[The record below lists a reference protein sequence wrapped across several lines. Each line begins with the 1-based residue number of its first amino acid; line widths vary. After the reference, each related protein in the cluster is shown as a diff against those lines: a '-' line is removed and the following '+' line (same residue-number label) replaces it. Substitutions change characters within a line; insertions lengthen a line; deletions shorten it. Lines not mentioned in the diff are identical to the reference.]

1 MNIKNL
7 FYGFIITFL
16 LVGCTAGSYTSKTSQ
31 IAETAYLAS
40 DYKSALDLWEEIIL
54 TYNNKGKKADGKIY
68 CYAGK
73 AALALEQDEKAIS
86 YFEEAQYTKYADA
99 EMFAAMVKAYQNIDN
114 LSKEIMALE
123 DYVKKFP
130 DGKEI
135 KLIQKRLF
143 ETYVESENWDLGMEL
158 HNKFDDETRMDKN
171 IIEGN
176 LIINQGLKNDDVCD
190 ELSSLLLKN
199 NPDNIVALE
208 WEAKKYFYKAEKKYQ
223 KEMDIYEKH
232 KTRKQYAK
240 LLKALD
246 VVNDNFTI
254 SLKYFKKLYKIN
266 PDSSYA
272 KFLGNIYA
280 RFNDKEKAAYY
291 RNMIK

>member
-7 FYGFIITFL
+7 FYGFIITIL

-40 DYKSALDLWEEIIL
+40 DYISALALWEEIIL

-73 AALALEQDEKAIS
+73 AALALKQNEKAIS
-86 YFEEAQYTKYADA
+86 YFKEAQYTKYADA
-99 EMFAAMVKAYQNIDN
+99 EMFAAMAKAYQNIDN

-158 HNKFDDETRMDKN
+158 HNKFDDETRMEKS

-190 ELSSLLLKN
+190 ELSSQLLKN

-208 WEAKKYFYKAEKKYQ
+208 WEAKKYFYKAENKYQ

-240 LLKALD
+240 LLKAID

-291 RNMIK
+291 RNKIK

>member
-7 FYGFIITFL
+7 FYGFIITIL

-40 DYKSALDLWEEIIL
+40 DYKSALELWEEIIL
-54 TYNNKGKKADGKIY
+54 TCNNKGKKADGKIY
-68 CYAGK
+68 CDAGK
-73 AALALEQDEKAIS
+73 AALALEQNEKAIS
-86 YFEEAQYTKYADA
+86 YFKEAQYTKYADA
-99 EMFAAMVKAYQNIDN
+99 EMYAAMAKAYQNIDN

-130 DGKEI
+130 NGKEI
-135 KLIQKRLF
+135 KLMQKRLF